1 MHQTKGILYI
11 ITTAIIS
18 GVSIY
23 VNGLAVKFANPYV
36 FTGIKN
42 LLVGLA
48 FLSLILLVKEW
59 KSIKALKR
67 KDWLRLI
74 LIGLIGGAIPFLLF
88 FKGLTLTTAV
98 KGSFIQKTMFIYVGF
113 LAIIFLKE
121 KLNKSLLVGLAALL
135 VGNILFLQIKPQ
147 ALRLGDLLIFIAT
160 LFWAVEIIIA
170 KKALQNISAN
180 VVSWARMFFG
190 AGFILIF
197 LLLTHQAGQIFSYS
211 MIQWQWILI
220 TSAFLLG
227 YVFTFYRGLKYVR
240 ASVATAVLALGA
252 PITGLVTL
260 IAQGAIKWSAGQVWG
275 VGLMIFGIAL
285 LIGLKEIFPF
295 KRVGQIPRSDL
306 A

>member
-1 MHQTKGILYI
+1 MNQTKGILYVL
-11 ITTAIIS
+11 TTAIIS

-23 VNGLAVKFANPYV
+23 VNGLAVKFSNPYV

-48 FLSLILLVKEW
+48 FLSLILLIKEW

-67 KDWLRLI
+67 KDWLVLI

-88 FKGLTLTTAV
+88 FKGLSLTMAA
-98 KGSFIQKTMFIYVGF
+98 KGSFIHKTMFIYVSF

-121 KLNKSLLVGLAALL
+121 KLNKSLLLGLVALL
-135 VGNILFLQIKPQ
+135 AGNILFLQIKPQ
-147 ALRLGDLLIFIAT
+147 ALQIGDLLVFMAT

-170 KKALQNISAN
+170 KKALKNISPN

-197 LLLTHQAGQIFSYS
+197 LLFTHQAGLIFRYS
-211 MIQWQWILI
+211 AIQWQWILI

-252 PITGLVTL
+252 PITCLVTL
-260 IAQGAIKWSAGQVWG
+260 LAQGGVAWSAGQVWG
-275 VGLMIFGIAL
+275 VGLMLVGVVLVVGIKNL
-285 LIGLKEIFPF
+285 W
-295 KRVGQIPRSDL
+295 PRREF
-306 A
+306 AV